1 MTQELRIRL
10 GLTIP
15 WPANR
20 VDSAARSEEW
30 DRVFGAFL
38 TKVEKLDGHLHASEK
53 MVAARKRGV
62 PALGPSELPVP
73 EPDES
78 ATTVMRDQNE
88 REGLDATTGQPGDYF
103 GPLPGYLTS
112 KGAGA

>member
-10 GLTIP
+10 GITIP

-38 TKVEKLDGHLHASEK
+38 TEVEKLGGHLHASEK
-53 MVAARKRGV
+53 MVAARKRKS
-62 PALGPSELPVP
+62 PEPELPLSKPGAVNVP
-73 EPDES
+73 LP
-78 ATTVMRDQNE
+78 MQ
-88 REGLDATTGQPGDYF
+88 GGDRQIVQGGDHF